1 MTVATLVSV
10 SRLYT
15 RFPIVTSEMVSAPA
29 AIATNSSIV
38 AVNSFS
44 VFINLKLRDCLIEFL
59 YVFGTANI
67 SKKTHTNKI
76 RAIFFDVFA
85 AFKAKNN
92 QNERFPY
99 V

>member
-1 MTVATLVSV
+1 
-10 SRLYT
+10 
-15 RFPIVTSEMVSAPA
+15 MVSAPA
-29 AIATNSSIV
+29 AIATNISIV

-44 VFINLKLRDCLIEFL
+44 IFINLKFRNGLIAFL
-59 YVFGTANI
+59 YVFDTANI
-67 SKKTHTNKI
+67 ANKTHTNKI